1 MAKVN
6 AADIKAL
13 RERTGAGLLDVK
25 KALEEAEGDVD
36 KALEII
42 RVKGLKG
49 VAKREG
55 RSTSEG
61 LIALSVRQS
70 EEVEGEVATMIELNS
85 ETDFVAK
92 SDPFINLAARV
103 LDAVVADGA
112 ANETDA
118 LNADADGKTVQEV
131 IDSTAATLG
140 EKVQLRRVAR
150 VSGERV
156 ASYVHHTAADLPP
169 TIGVL
174 VATDAAGATVA
185 KDIAQHIAA
194 LSPEYLSREDV
205 PADVVANE
213 RRIVEETARN
223 EGGNKPEHIIAKIA
237 DNRLNKFFEDTVL
250 LEQPLAKDPSKTVG
264 QLLKEA
270 GGSISEFVRFRVG
283 A

>member
-1 MAKVN
+1 MAN
-6 AADIKAL
+6 FTAADIKAL

-25 KALEEAEGDVD
+25 KALDEADGDTD

-61 LIALSVRQS
+61 LVALTVQQS
-70 EEVEGEVATMIELNS
+70 TDVEGEVGTLVELNS

-92 SDPFINLAARV
+92 SDPFLNLSARV
-103 LDAVVADGA
+103 LDATVAAGA
-112 ANETDA
+112 ADVDQA
-118 LNADADGKTVQEV
+118 LSADADGKSVQEV

-150 VSGERV
+150 VAGERV
-156 ASYVHHTAADLPP
+156 ASYLHHTAAGLPP
-169 TIGVL
+169 AIGVL
-174 VATDAAGATVA
+174 VATNVAGAAVA

-194 LSPEYLSREDV
+194 LSPQYLSREDV
-205 PADVVANE
+205 PEDVVASE

-223 EGGNKPEHIIAKIA
+223 EGGNKPDHIIAKIA
-237 DNRLNKFFEDTVL
+237 ENRLNKFFEDVVL
-250 LEQPLAKDPSKTVG
+250 LEQPLAKSPEKKVG
-264 QLLKEA
+264 QLLSEI
-270 GGSISEFVRFRVG
+270 GGEITEFVRFRVG

>member
-1 MAKVN
+1 MAKIN

-25 KALEEAEGDVD
+25 KALEEAEGD
-36 KALEII
+36 AERAIEII

-61 LIALSVRQS
+61 LVAISVQQS
-70 EEVEGEVATMIELNS
+70 AEVEGEIGTIIELNS

-92 SDPFINLAARV
+92 SDPFINLASRV
-103 LDAVVADGA
+103 LDAVVAAGA

-118 LNADADGKTVQEV
+118 LNADADGKSVQEV

-140 EKVQLRRVAR
+140 EKLQLRRVAR
-150 VSGERV
+150 VAGERV
-156 ASYVHHTAADLPP
+156 ASYLHHTAADLPP
-169 TIGVL
+169 SIGVL
-174 VATDAAGATVA
+174 IATNVAGAQVA

-194 LSPEYLSREDV
+194 LSPQYLTREDV

-223 EGGNKPEHIIAKIA
+223 EGGNKPDHIIAKIA
-237 DNRLNKFFEDTVL
+237 ENRLNKYFEDVVL
-250 LEQPLAKDPSKTVG
+250 LEQPLAKDPDKKVG
-264 QLLKEA
+264 QLLAEV
-270 GGSISEFVRFRVG
+270 GGEITEFVRFRVG